1 MLQQR
6 YLREYGPLKQG
17 LRQSDTANST
27 KTHYS
32 PRVWSTKTRIKTPT
46 AVLHAPATILRE
58 YGPLKQGLRL
68 TQYIIY
74 VFFISSP
81 RVWSTKTRIKTYR

>member
-32 PRVWSTKTRIKTPT
+32 PRVWSTKTRIKT
-46 AVLHAPATILRE
+46 LHLGISENKSYLRE